1 MFVSLDMPGSRFLEG
16 PRVELRT
23 IEEEDLPLLRD
34 TLNAPAVRR
43 HLFPSPPLNLA
54 QEREYFDTVV
64 SDDGEINLLITVD
77 GEPVGPIG
85 LSPADSITGTTEIGL
100 FIAEE
105 WWGEGYG
112 TEAAELCT
120 AYAFD
125 ARRFHRVIA
134 RVVAENEASRRVW
147 EKLGYRKEATF
158 REAVFLEG
166 EYRDVVLYAVLKHE
180 WRER

>member
-1 MFVSLDMPGSRFLEG
+1 MSGSIFLEG

-23 IEEEDLPLLRD
+23 IEEEDLPFLRD

-43 HLFPSPPLNLA
+43 HLFPRPPFNLE

-64 SDDGEINLLITVD
+64 SEDDEINLLITVD

-100 FIAEE
+100 FMAEE

-120 AYAFD
+120 GYAVD
-125 ARRFHRVIA
+125 ERRFHRVIA
-134 RVVAENEASRRVW
+134 RVVADNQASRRVW
-147 EKLGYRKEATF
+147 EKLGYREEATF

-166 EYRDVVLYAVLKHE
+166 AYHDVVLYAVLEDE
-180 WRER
+180 WRAR

>member
-1 MFVSLDMPGSRFLEG
+1 MPGSLFLEG

-23 IEEEDLPLLRD
+23 IEEADLPFLRD

-43 HLFPSPPLNLA
+43 HLFPRPPFNLK

-64 SDDGEINLLITVD
+64 SDDDEINLLITID

-100 FIAEE
+100 FMAEA
-105 WWGEGYG
+105 WWGQGYG

-125 ARRFHRVIA
+125 ERRFHRVIA
-134 RVVAENEASRRVW
+134 RVVADNEASRRVW
-147 EKLGYRKEATF
+147 EKLGYREEATL
-158 REAVFLEG
+158 REAVFLDG
-166 EYRDVVLYAVLKHE
+166 EYHDVVLYAVLEDE
-180 WRER
+180 WWAR